1 MESLKKET
9 RTKEFKKS
17 RGEVADQVWWHMPI
31 IPSFGRLSQ
40 EDCLEFEAVKL
51 YITID
56 NKTLSQKK
64 KTQ

>member
-51 YITID
+51 
-56 NKTLSQKK
+56 
-64 KTQ
+64 